1 MAVNKNTDT
10 CNCCRFFSNNQE
22 IMGSC
27 KRYPTYQNRHGSDW
41 CGEYS
46 PDQPTQVVNLIVEH
60 FVEPTEQPK
69 KKRGRPFKK

>member
-1 MAVNKNTDT
+1 
-10 CNCCRFFSNNQE
+10 
-22 IMGSC
+22 MGSC
-27 KRYPTYQNRHGSDW
+27 KRYPTYQNRHGTVW